1 MREMTEEQQ
10 LQAAIRASM
19 NETIGKD
26 EDEEEEEDFKM
37 GHDDED
43 EMGMDED
50 ENVVCLDNEEVEQK
64 EEPPSLAQELALIE
78 VGEEPE
84 GTENVARIQIRM
96 PDGKRL
102 VRKFRGDAPV
112 KTVYAFVA
120 VRSILY

>member
-19 NETIGKD
+19 NESIGKD
-26 EDEEEEEDFKM
+26 EEEDDFKM
-37 GHDDED
+37 SHDDED
-43 EMGMDED
+43 EMDED
-50 ENVVCLDNEEVEQK
+50 ENVVCLDKEVEQQ